1 MSKKV
6 DFSQIQLTQTHQNY
20 AKASSLLI
28 LDVAKK
34 KEMIFPKFQLT
45 LTYQNYEKANLLPV
59 MDVA

>member
-34 KEMIFPKFQLT
+34 RNDFSQVSVNT
-45 LTYQNYEKANLLPV
+45 NLPEL
-59 MDVA
+59 

>member
-34 KEMIFPKFQLT
+34 RNDLSQVSVNT
-45 LTYQNYEKANLLPV
+45 NLPEL
-59 MDVA
+59 

>member
-34 KEMIFPKFQLT
+34 KRNDFSQVSVNT
-45 LTYQNYEKANLLPV
+45 NLPEL
-59 MDVA
+59 